1 MKRVPIAPPTKFAKA
16 MKSAQESGEKL
27 IADGITLEGPT
38 SKRPTWRLRF
48 TFQNETK
55 ERSGGRSLDTAYAA
69 YVELKKYLASAQ
81 SGVIGQPQNSKAYLH
96 DLVENYL
103 TQGGPKF
110 VWNSK
115 TKKNRRED
123 LRHLILL
130 GKKINLKCE
139 DLNVNHLRT
148 FINTATASQKR
159 SIHILKVLK
168 TFLDYAYKAGYIS
181 IEQAGLVASITWT
194 PPAGSS
200 YEPVESRRQQS
211 QTQFGTEISLGG
223 MIPTHGEVIELAK
236 ALQAKYLHG
245 EALIHISANLGTRAN
260 ETFLL
265 TASEAVF
272 KKGQGNYVDTKG
284 WNALVHWQVNDDP
297 NKAYKTTKNKKN
309 RAVHIPSVDVIA
321 SGFDIRKWLEQRSIE
336 ALEEQ
341 SLGQNPNALL
351 FPNSKGE
358 YIKLHSFSVTYM
370 KPVLESLNWRMA
382 PYVDA
387 RGKVFRMNRFTLHAL
402 RDRFATT
409 AADEWK
415 YSERQLLEQ
424 GSWSD
429 AQTVRKYYL
438 GTTSETF
445 DSVKQKHLALSVKE
459 DLGVGDGGKVEQ
471 IDLNEQEVY
480 GFLQMQ
486 Q

>member
-1 MKRVPIAPPTKFAKA
+1 M
-16 MKSAQESGEKL
+16 
-27 IADGITLEGPT
+27 
-38 SKRPTWRLRF
+38 
-48 TFQNETK
+48 
-55 ERSGGRSLDTAYAA
+55 
-69 YVELKKYLASAQ
+69 
-81 SGVIGQPQNSKAYLH
+81 
-96 DLVENYL
+96 
-103 TQGGPKF
+103 
-110 VWNSK
+110 
-115 TKKNRRED
+115 
-123 LRHLILL
+123 
-130 GKKINLKCE
+130 
-139 DLNVNHLRT
+139 
-148 FINTATASQKR
+148 
-159 SIHILKVLK
+159 
-168 TFLDYAYKAGYIS
+168 
-181 IEQAGLVASITWT
+181 
-194 PPAGSS
+194 
-200 YEPVESRRQQS
+200 
-211 QTQFGTEISLGG
+211 
-223 MIPTHGEVIELAK
+223 
-236 ALQAKYLHG
+236 
-245 EALIHISANLGTRAN
+245 
-260 ETFLL
+260 
-265 TASEAVF
+265 
-272 KKGQGNYVDTKG
+272 
-284 WNALVHWQVNDDP
+284 
-297 NKAYKTTKNKKN
+297 
-309 RAVHIPSVDVIA
+309 IA
-321 SGFDIRKWLEQRSIE
+321 SGFDIRKWLEQRSID

-341 SLGQNPNALL
+341 RLGQNPNALL

-459 DLGVGDGGKVEQ
+459 VSGVEDGGKVEQ